1 MSHKN
6 THNLLIAEIG
16 SVHDGSFGN
25 AIKLIHLAKN
35 CGANAVKFQYHISE
49 AETTIN
55 APSPNYFQ
63 NETRWNYFK
72 RISFST
78 DQWKILYNE
87 ARKLNLKFIVS
98 PFSNDASINLK
109 KTGIDIFKIASG
121 EITNLPMLEKISK
134 FKKPVIIST
143 GMSTWQEI
151 TDAIKIFKKN
161 ISDLTVMQC
170 SSKYPCAEED
180 VGLNIINEIKK
191 KYNCKV
197 GFSDHTIGYAASIS
211 AAALGAE
218 CIEKHLTF
226 HNDMYG
232 SDSLNAME
240 PHQFKI
246 LSKEIYSTWKMIS
259 NPVNKDNI
267 SKYKSMRNI
276 FQKSIFLKNNININN
291 KITFED
297 LDFKKPGNGISAN
310 KYRDVI
316 NKRAKKNL
324 FKNHMLKKADFK

>member
-1 MSHKN
+1 
-6 THNLLIAEIG
+6 
-16 SVHDGSFGN
+16 
-25 AIKLIHLAKN
+25 
-35 CGANAVKFQYHISE
+35 
-49 AETTIN
+49 
-55 APSPNYFQ
+55 
-63 NETRWNYFK
+63 
-72 RISFST
+72 
-78 DQWKILYNE
+78 
-87 ARKLNLKFIVS
+87 
-98 PFSNDASINLK
+98 
-109 KTGIDIFKIASG
+109 
-121 EITNLPMLEKISK
+121 MLEKISK

-218 CIEKHLTF
+218 IIEKHFTF

-276 FQKSIFLKNNININN
+276 FQKSIFLNNNININN